1 MFHFATKYWGLS
13 IVLKLRELIFTK
25 VSDNYSLD
33 TSMIDDFDAC
43 ILLKI
48 GGWFDEWRTRY
59 HIPAI

>member
-1 MFHFATKYWGLS
+1 M
-13 IVLKLRELIFTK
+13 LKLRELIFTK